1 LKAKGKQGLREI
13 EYLNTASENAVR
25 FSAYVSAREAGVSVQ
40 KAANL
45 AKNLTVNFNRK
56 GEVSDGLNLF
66 YLFFNAAVQGTANI
80 AQAMSGRT
88 ADGKLTKAQVG
99 AASIAL
105 LAFMVTQHNLNAAD
119 EDEDGESL
127 YNDLSDYDHL
137 MSWNMVLNDG
147 KTFAQIPMPY
157 GYGFFHTLGRLGAEF
172 VSENKDAGDVAAEIT
187 ASFAHHMLP
196 PPLGFLGSVGKVD
209 DLDDFGAL
217 ALGNVAPSVF
227 EPVVQYAT
235 NTNHF
240 GSPLYLEDNPLIR
253 PSAPDATRSK
263 RSTSQVYKDIA
274 QWMNEA
280 TGGSLYRSGAID
292 VSPDGMQYMQ
302 EYLLGGLGRFVNR
315 SSDLAAK
322 LNSPQNE
329 EITASNIPIV
339 RYFFGEP
346 SEYADKMDYY
356 DYISS
361 ATQVFKEA
369 EELTGAERV
378 NFLREFAPVVR
389 LQPLYKETQKQLRK
403 LRQQKKQVEKT
414 QKDPVRAYDQIE
426 RIERDMQLLFD
437 RFNKRYREAT
447 K

>member
-1 LKAKGKQGLREI
+1 
-13 EYLNTASENAVR
+13 
-25 FSAYVSAREAGVSVQ
+25 VSAQ

-56 GEVSDGLNLF
+56 GELSSGLNLF

-80 AQAMSGRT
+80 AQAMTGKT
-88 ADGKLTKAQVG
+88 ADGGLNKAQIG

-105 LAFMVTQHNLNAAD
+105 LAYMVTQHNLGASD
-119 EDEDGESL
+119 EDEDGESV

-137 MSWNMVLNDG
+137 MSWNMVLDDG

-172 VSENKDAGDVAAEIT
+172 MNENKDSGDVAAELT

-196 PPLGFLGSVGKVD
+196 PPLGFVGSVGKVD
-209 DLDDFGAL
+209 DLDEFGSL
-217 ALGNVAPSVF
+217 MLGNIAPSIA

-240 GSPLYLEDNPLIR
+240 GAPLYLEDNPLIR
-253 PSAPDATRSK
+253 PAAPDATRAK
-263 RSTSQVYKDIA
+263 RSTSQVYREIA
-274 QWMNEA
+274 EWMNEA
-280 TGGSLYRSGAID
+280 TGGSMYRSGTID

-322 LNSPQNE
+322 YNSPEDE
-329 EITASNIPIV
+329 EITASDIPIV

-346 SEYADKMDYY
+346 SDYADKIEYY
-356 DYISS
+356 DNIGS
-361 ATQVFKEA
+361 ATQIFKEA
-369 EELTGAERV
+369 GETSGQDR
-378 NFLREFAPVVR
+378 LRFMQEFGSVAR
-389 LQPLYKETQKQLRK
+389 LEPLYKEAQKKLRK
-403 LRQQKKQVEKT
+403 LRQRKKQVEKT
-414 QKDPVRAYDQIE
+414 QKDPIKAYDQIQI
-426 RIERDMQLLFD
+426 IEAEMQKVYD
-437 RFNKRYREAT
+437 SFNKRYREAT
-447 K
+447 R